1 MVTLLFT
8 RGSTTKFLPVCSET
22 QPITASSSA
31 SLKLSVTDC
40 AAADTRAPTLNH
52 ANNAAISQLFRPLL
66 SFLFL
71 LLSLSINAASPL
83 SPAPPCL
90 RMLST
95 TPAVCETHCLSRRK
109 FLLQCPNKKDTNS
122 STPKHNRT
130 TQNTTKDPKQ
140 HIKSRRPCG
149 SVTLTPFT

>member
-95 TPAVCETHCLSRRK
+95 THAVCETHCLSRRM
-109 FLLQCPNKKDTNS
+109 FLLHCPMWIVTDCGA
-122 STPKHNRT
+122 PMRNRT
-130 TQNTTKDPKQ
+130 
-140 HIKSRRPCG
+140 
-149 SVTLTPFT
+149 L

>member
-52 ANNAAISQLFRPLL
+52 ANNATINQLFRPLL

-71 LLSLSINAASPL
+71 LLSQTKKTTTPKT
-83 SPAPPCL
+83 PTPPNQQKQT
-90 RMLST
+90 T
-95 TPAVCETHCLSRRK
+95 TPAVCE
-109 FLLQCPNKKDTNS
+109 
-122 STPKHNRT
+122 
-130 TQNTTKDPKQ
+130 
-140 HIKSRRPCG
+140 
-149 SVTLTPFT
+149 

>member
-71 LLSLSINAASPL
+71 LLSLSINAASPCRPRRHACECYRPHPLFAKLTAYLVECFFFIVPSGL
-83 SPAPPCL
+83 S
-90 RMLST
+90 LSV
-95 TPAVCETHCLSRRK
+95 ALCCASVRRCSCWW
-109 FLLQCPNKKDTNS
+109 FCCCAS
-122 STPKHNRT
+122 
-130 TQNTTKDPKQ
+130 
-140 HIKSRRPCG
+140 
-149 SVTLTPFT
+149 